1 MDTTILITAIA
12 FAFFIVCPR
21 MAGVLHVICENS
33 KMNLYKIALLGSLIA
48 IPLVLLMVWIFGQ
61 FGVVGALIF
70 CVGTDMLAAYL
81 LKSISYKAGFETIII
96 AAFVFAAVKVAPL
109 ITSIIFQS

>member
-1 MDTTILITAIA
+1 MNSEILIISIA

-21 MAGVLHVICENS
+21 MAGMLHVICENS
-33 KMNLYKIALLGSLIA
+33 KMPLFKIAFLGSIIA
-48 IPLVLLMVWIFGQ
+48 IPLILLMVWIFEQ

-70 CVGTDMLAAYL
+70 CIMTDLLAAFL

-96 AAFVFAAVKVAPL
+96 AVFVLVAVKVAPL
-109 ITSIIFQS
+109 ISGLFF

>member
-1 MDTTILITAIA
+1 MTSEIVVASIA

-21 MAGVLHVICENS
+21 MAGMLHVICENS
-33 KMNLYKIALLGSLIA
+33 KMNLFKIAFFGSLIA
-48 IPLVLLMVWIFGQ
+48 IPLVLLMVWIFAQ
-61 FGVVGALIF
+61 FGVVGALLF

-96 AAFVFAAVKVAPL
+96 ALFVFAAVKVTPL
-109 ITSIIFQS
+109 ISGMVF